1 MKVYCIMYC
10 YFDDNAKH
18 KMLDSIYKHKEDAQ
32 HRCNYLNNLYVDMYC
47 FYIEEYVVFEQRIE
61 E

>member
-1 MKVYCIMYC
+1 MYC